1 MHHSLQ
7 NQDVRYSKIKS
18 ISDIN
23 KEKIYAAKRIR
34 ESKGDAH
41 HHEEQC
47 MTIPNEIDLN
57 EHGIHLE
64 PCYKKFVLK
73 ISQEKK
79 RSLDSADIS
88 TRPKRSKPS
97 DGQISRDVYSKE
109 CNLCNKYRIMRNGK
123 YIFPVT
129 ISTQQAVNMIKDAAE
144 AKEDQKLFFE
154 IKDLDLIAKEFKYR
168 DACYREYT
176 RKVIR
181 SKNEMNHI
189 AIFNKLVTLKPLLN
203 V

>member
-1 MHHSLQ
+1 MEDLRCIIHYRIK
-7 NQDVRYSKIKS
+7 DARYSKIKS

-23 KEKIYAAKRIR
+23 KEKIYAPKRIR
-34 ESKGDAH
+34 ESKGGAH

-47 MTIPNEIDLN
+47 MTIPNEIDPN

-64 PCYKKFVLK
+64 PCYKKFVLI

-97 DGQISRDVYSKE
+97 DGQISRDVYPKE

-129 ISTQQAVNMIKDAAE
+129 ISTQQAVNTIKDAAE

-154 IKDLDLIAKEFKYR
+154 IKDLDLIAKEFKYH
-168 DACYREYT
+168 DASYREYT
-176 RKVIR
+176 RKSDKVQKR
-181 SKNEMNHI
+181 NESHY
-189 AIFNKLVTLKPLLN
+189 
-203 V
+203 